1 MVQPYGDLNIVFP
14 CPAMNQ
20 RCLQHAFKEAHMLLS
35 NCLRCLRRTHSALIL
50 GSIIATPVVWFRSS
64 IASKSNLIAALS
76 FQRRVLPHPLHAM
89 QLKRKRI
96 ETYLQ
101 M

>member
-20 RCLQHAFKEAHMLLS
+20 RCLQHAFKRSAHAPVQLSSLLAS
-35 NCLRCLRRTHSALIL
+35 YALCSHFGIHHS
-50 GSIIATPVVWFRSS
+50 TPVVWFRSS

-76 FQRRVLPHPLHAM
+76 FQRRVLPHPLHA
-89 QLKRKRI
+89 L
-96 ETYLQ
+96 
-101 M
+101 